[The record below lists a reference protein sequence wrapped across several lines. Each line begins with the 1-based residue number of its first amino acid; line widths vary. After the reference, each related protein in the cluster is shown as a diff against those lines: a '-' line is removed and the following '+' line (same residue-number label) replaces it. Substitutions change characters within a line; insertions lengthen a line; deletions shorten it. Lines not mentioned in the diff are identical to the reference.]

1 MRTAVLVKASLALLA
16 WTALAA
22 TAAEPR
28 NKNLWVEMRWVES
41 SVSGAALAGVRDGAV
56 VVGTAGSVSPRGQIV
71 LSTQRRD
78 EAAQQIQRVLV
89 LNGGTASVQ
98 LSEQTPVQWLDY
110 GVQLEAG
117 TVGGRPALGGNGAP
131 NGSHS
136 GAKVLAL
143 PRTGWVERSSGF
155 TVNPQ
160 WPGGQQ
166 PVRVTLTALSA
177 GPNVGGG
184 SAGDVPGQG
193 RQAQFQS
200 TVMVPLGEWLTV
212 ARSGAE
218 LQRAERGVTSSR
230 DAEMRSL
237 RELQIRVELA
247 P

>member
-1 MRTAVLVKASLALLA
+1 MSTSILVKASLALLLA
-16 WTALAA
+16 WTALTAS
-22 TAAEPR
+22 AAEPR
-28 NKNLWVEMRWVES
+28 QRNLWVEMRWVES
-41 SVSGAALAGVRDGAV
+41 SVSGAALAGVSEGAV

-117 TVGGRPALGGNGAP
+117 AAGGRVEPGGNGTLA
-131 NGSHS
+131 

-155 TVNPQ
+155 TVSPQ

-166 PVRVTLTALSA
+166 PVRVTLTALSSS
-177 GPNVGGG
+177 P
-184 SAGDVPGQG
+184 SAGAVGRGEAAGQG

-230 DAEMRSL
+230 DAETRNL

>member
-78 EAAQQIQRVLV
+78 EAAQQVQRVLV

-117 TVGGRPALGGNGAP
+117 GRAAPGGNG
-131 NGSHS
+131 SLS

-166 PVRVTLTALSA
+166 PVRVTLTALST
-177 GPNVGGG
+177 GPSAGGG

-230 DAEMRSL
+230 DAETRSL